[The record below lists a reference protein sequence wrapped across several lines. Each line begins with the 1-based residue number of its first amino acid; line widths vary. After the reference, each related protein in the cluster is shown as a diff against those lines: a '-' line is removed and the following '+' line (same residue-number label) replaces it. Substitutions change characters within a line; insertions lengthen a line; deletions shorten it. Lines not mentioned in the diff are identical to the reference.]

1 VIARRSSIVLG
12 LSLALLAASFSAEA
26 QPARKPPRI
35 GFLGA
40 PGKAGNA
47 DFIAG
52 LVQGLRQLGYTEAK
66 SITIEYRFAE
76 GRTERLP
83 KLALELVNLRV
94 DAIVVTGSQ
103 AATAARQATTTIP
116 IVMVSVGDPVGVGL
130 VSSLAK
136 PGGNVTGLSAA
147 HGDIAARWLGLLRE
161 AVPKASRFGYLDD
174 PNSPM
179 SPIFLSEILDAGRK
193 LGVSVQFFPV
203 PKPDHVEAQL
213 SAIAGAGIEAVIV
226 GPNPVP
232 RTRQKEIL
240 AFAAKNH
247 LPVMYGGRDYV
258 DAGGLMS
265 YDPSRSEMGR
275 QGALYIDKLLRGAK
289 PADLPVEQ
297 PTKIELVINMKA
309 ARALGLTI
317 PQSVLLR
324 ADHIVE

>member
-1 VIARRSSIVLG
+1 MITRRISIALW
-12 LSLALLAASFSAEA
+12 LSLALVAASLTAEA
-26 QPARKPPRI
+26 QPAGRPPRI

-47 DFIAG
+47 DFIDG
-52 LVQGLRQLGYTEAK
+52 LVQGLRQLGYTEGK

-76 GRTERLP
+76 GHTERLP
-83 KLALELVNLRV
+83 KLALELVSLRV
-94 DAIVVTGSQ
+94 DAIVVIGSQ
-103 AATAARQATTTIP
+103 AATAARQATRTIP

-161 AVPKASRFGYLDD
+161 AVPMASRFGYLDD

-179 SPIFLSEILDAGRK
+179 SPIFLREVLNAGRK
-193 LGVSVQFFPV
+193 LGVSVTFFPV
-203 PKPDHVEAQL
+203 LKTDDVEAQL
-213 SAIAGAGIEAVIV
+213 SAITGARIEAVIV

-232 RTRQKEIL
+232 RTKQREIL
-240 AFAAKNH
+240 AFAAKNR
-247 LPVMYGGRDYV
+247 LAVMYGGRDYV

-265 YDPSRSEMGR
+265 YDPRRSEMGR
-275 QGALYIDKLLRGAK
+275 QGALYIDKILRGAK

-297 PTKIELVINMKA
+297 PTKIELVINIKA

-317 PQSVLLR
+317 PQSLLLR